1 MLPYTGPLFPPAHFI
16 QVEDED
22 FDHCL
27 GIFTYLA
34 DGSHSNSCSFGQA
47 AKNQEILAK
56 NLKRMES
63 AAATCLY

>member
-1 MLPYTGPLFPPAHFI
+1 
-16 QVEDED
+16 VEDED